1 MTIPTYAETA
11 LDILEAAGHA
21 AYVVGGCVRDSF
33 MGRTPGDWDIC
44 TSALPEVTHGLF
56 QDRFHVIDTG
66 LKHGTVTVVIDH
78 QPLEITTFRREFG
91 YSDHRRPDRV
101 EFVPEVEADLSRRD
115 FTMNAMAFSPKRGLK
130 DPFGGQ
136 KDIEAQVIRC
146 VGEPRQRF
154 EEDALR
160 ILRAVRFL
168 GVLGFDMEENT
179 AKAVAESAP
188 SLKTVAAE
196 RRYTELRKL
205 LSGSWAAKAA
215 RLFPGVLEIAAESPL
230 LPEPMGAQDT
240 ATAFALT
247 FQNPAGALEK
257 LKAPKAVITSAKV
270 MAQAVLP
277 ENIPQALELLGQV
290 GTEDFARIRD
300 YFAILGKNT
309 AVFDEA
315 MESGLP
321 WKVSQLDI
329 TGQDLLGLGFEKG
342 PELGKALNALL
353 KAVMDGR
360 CSNEN
365 AELMKWALKVRQH
378 ERNGLR

>member
-11 LDILEAAGHA
+11 LNILEAAGHT

-44 TSALPEVTHGLF
+44 TSALPEVTHSLF

-66 LKHGTVTVVIDH
+66 LKHGTVTVVIEGH
-78 QPLEITTFRREFG
+78 PLEITTFRREFG

-101 EFVPEVEADLSRRD
+101 EFVPEVEEDLSRRD

-136 KDIEAQVIRC
+136 KDIEARVIRC
-146 VGEPRQRF
+146 VGAPYQRF

-160 ILRAVRFL
+160 ILRAVRFMS
-168 GVLGFDMEENT
+168 VLAFDVEEKT
-179 AKAVAESAP
+179 AKAATELAP
-188 SLKTVAAE
+188 ALENVAAE

-205 LSGSWAAKAA
+205 LTGPWAAKSANK
-215 RLFPGVLEIAAESPL
+215 FPQVLEMAAGGHL
-230 LPEPMGAQDT
+230 LPEPRGAQDT
-240 ATAFALT
+240 ATAFALS
-247 FQNPAGALEK
+247 FRDPAGVLSA

-270 MAQAVLP
+270 MTQAALP
-277 ENIPQALELLGQV
+277 ENIPQALRLLGQV

-309 AVFDEA
+309 AIFDQA
-315 MESGLP
+315 LESGLP

-342 PELGKALNALL
+342 PELGRTLNRLL
-353 KAVMDGR
+353 EAVMDGR
-360 CSNEN
+360 CGNEK
-365 AELMKWALKVRQH
+365 AALMKWALEVR
-378 ERNGLR
+378 

>member
-11 LDILEAAGHA
+11 LNILEAAGHA

-44 TSALPEVTHGLF
+44 TSALPEVTHSLF

-66 LKHGTVTVVIDH
+66 LKHGTVTVVIEG

-101 EFVPEVEADLSRRD
+101 EFVPEVEEDLSRRD

-136 KDIEAQVIRC
+136 KDIEARVIRC
-146 VGEPRQRF
+146 VGNPHQRF

-160 ILRAVRFL
+160 ILRAVRFMS
-168 GVLGFDMEENT
+168 VLAFDVEEKT
-179 AKAVAESAP
+179 AKAATELAP
-188 SLKTVAAE
+188 ALENVAAE

-205 LSGSWAAKAA
+205 LTGPWAAKAA
-215 RLFPGVLEIAAESPL
+215 RQFPRVLEMAAGGPL
-230 LPEPMGAQDT
+230 LPEPRGAQDT
-240 ATAFALT
+240 ATAFALS
-247 FQNPAGALEK
+247 FRDPAGVLST
-257 LKAPKAVITSAKV
+257 LKAPKAVITSARA
-270 MAQAVLP
+270 MTQAILP
-277 ENIPQALELLGQV
+277 ENIPQALRILGQV
-290 GTEDFARIRD
+290 GTEDFARLHD

-309 AVFDEA
+309 AIFDQA
-315 MESGLP
+315 LESGLP
-321 WKVSQLDI
+321 WKVSQLEI

-342 PELGKALNALL
+342 PELGRTLNRLL
-353 KAVMDGR
+353 EAVMDGH
-360 CSNEN
+360 CGNEK
-365 AELMKWALKVRQH
+365 AALMKWALEVR
-378 ERNGLR
+378 